1 MIIPVF
7 VSKHKVR
14 NASECEQN
22 HTVKIS
28 IHVPTNR
35 HVINYTVWYL
45 FQHTH
50 RLKNVVTKSGCCN
63 FKDVMASG
71 FKVKAWNN

>member
-14 NASECEQN
+14 NASEREQN
-22 HTVKIS
+22 HAVKIS

-35 HVINYTVWYL
+35 HIINYTV
-45 FQHTH
+45 
-50 RLKNVVTKSGCCN
+50 
-63 FKDVMASG
+63 
-71 FKVKAWNN
+71 

>member
-35 HVINYTVWYL
+35 HIINYTVWYL

-50 RLKNVVTKSGCCN
+50 FHTSWKIKGKLTYKN
-63 FKDVMASG
+63 G
-71 FKVKAWNN
+71 FSLVN